1 MCCMSG
7 STRTST
13 AIALGGQLR
22 AAREAKGIS
31 MRGLAEA
38 IGRKASDAG
47 LVSRWESGER
57 VPKPEEV
64 AKIAEVLGLSPDDA
78 LELTTMASGAGR
90 SRRLSVTLP
99 ERREHMNAV
108 IRAERMASVIT
119 HVAPLLIPGVL
130 QTYDVIRAIMVAGD
144 VDESEIDER
153 VNDRLGRRHL
163 ITRRNPAHLTVL
175 LGEAAIR
182 QQIGG
187 SQVMADQ
194 LRYLLEMAEWPNI
207 DLFAVPFTA
216 NWTPLLTGSFMLID
230 SDEEPS
236 IVNVEQHRSGL
247 RFEDPKDIAS
257 YRRDADAVREEAMS
271 PADTAKLIA
280 RVLTELETQDD
291 TTAQARQ

>member
-1 MCCMSG
+1 MAG
-7 STRTST
+7 SAPTST
-13 AIALGGQLR
+13 ALALGEKLR
-22 AAREAKGIS
+22 GLREAQGLSLRK
-31 MRGLAEA
+31 LAEM
-38 IGRKASDAG
+38 IGRKPSDSG
-47 LVSRWESGER
+47 LVSRWETGER
-57 VPKPEEV
+57 LPKPDDVVKIVEV
-64 AKIAEVLGLSPDDA
+64 FGLDSDEA
-78 LELTTMASGAGR
+78 IELSTMASGGGR

-108 IRAERMASVIT
+108 IRAERTATKIT

-130 QTYDVIRAIMVAGD
+130 QTYDVMRAIMVAGG

-182 QQIGG
+182 QCIGG
-187 SQVMADQ
+187 RQVMADQ
-194 LRYLLEMAEWPNI
+194 LRYLLEMAEWANI
-207 DLFAVPFTA
+207 ELRAVPFSA

-230 SDEEPS
+230 SDEVPS
-236 IVNVEQHRSGL
+236 IVSAEQHRSGL

-271 PADTAKLIA
+271 PADTAELIA

-291 TTAQARQ
+291 TTARPRP